1 MAGQAYDYVITG
13 AGPAGC
19 VLATRLSEDPKVK
32 VLLLE
37 AGPEDKDPYIH
48 WPVGFYKMTSGTRN
62 SWGYETVP
70 LAHLDGRRM
79 WYPQGRVLGGGGS
92 INAQVFTRGNA
103 KDYDAWAEEEGCT
116 GWSYR
121 EILPYFRRAEDNERF
136 SNAWHGTGGPLGVS
150 DLISPHAMSKTF
162 VRAAQEAGLPYNPDF
177 NGERQEGCG
186 LYQVSQ
192 RNGRRSSAAVAYL
205 RPAMAR
211 PNLTVRTNAQATR
224 IVIENGRAT
233 GVDYVESG
241 QPQHARAER
250 EVLVT
255 SGAVGSPK
263 LLLLSGIGPAD
274 ELSAHGIEPVHD
286 LPGVGRNFQDHV
298 DVYVISELNGP
309 HSYNKH
315 TRPHRQLWCAAQYY
329 LFGSGPITSN
339 LAEAGG
345 FWFVDQAARSPDIQF
360 HFLPGSGLEAGV
372 EQLGEHGCTLNSCFL
387 RPKSRGTVKLAS
399 ADPLAPPL
407 IDPNYFAE
415 EYDRKISIGGFRLAR
430 EIMAQPAFRP
440 FLTAERLPGPEVQS
454 DAELMA
460 YARRHGKTDY
470 HPVGSC
476 KMGID
481 ALAVVDPELRVHGL
495 AGLRVCNSSIMPQ
508 LVSSN
513 TNAPTIMIGEKAAD
527 LVRGILAV
535 PQPAA
540 ELREAGLTVT
550 KASRN
555 SPTAWSAP
563 HARQSYRAINGGIHG
578 AYQLRQTSCERSVR
592 ARRGAGGCGG
602 LFRAHRH
609 LAGVLEPAGR
619 ASTRHR
625 RPWPRS
631 SPRRRTA

>member
-1 MAGQAYDYVITG
+1 MITG

-19 VLATRLSEDPKVK
+19 VLAARLSADPSVK

-62 SWGYETVP
+62 NWGYQTVP
-70 LAHLDGRRM
+70 LAHLDGRQM
-79 WYPQGRVLGGGGS
+79 VYPQGRVLGGGGS
-92 INAQVFTRGNA
+92 INAQVFTRGHP

-116 GWSYR
+116 GWAYR
-121 EILPYFRRAEDNERF
+121 DILPYFRRSEDNERF

-150 DLISPHAMSKTF
+150 DLISPHAMSKVF
-162 VRAAQEAGLPYNPDF
+162 VRAAQETGLPYNPDF

-186 LYQVSQ
+186 LYQVTQ
-192 RNGRRSSAAVAYL
+192 RHGRRCSAVVGYL

-211 PNLTVRTNAQATR
+211 PNLTVRTGAQATR
-224 IVIENGRAT
+224 IVVEQGRAV
-233 GVDYVESG
+233 GVEYVEG
-241 QPQHARAER
+241 QGGSQHVRAER
-250 EVLVT
+250 EILIT

-274 ELSAHGIEPVHD
+274 ELVAHGIQVVHD

-315 TRPHRQLWCAAQYY
+315 TQLHRQLWVALQFY

-345 FWFVDQAARSPDIQF
+345 FWFVDKQARSPDVQF

-372 EQLGEHGCTLNSCFL
+372 TQLGEHGCTLNSCFL
-387 RPKSRGTVKLAS
+387 RPRSRGTVKLAS
-399 ADPLAPPL
+399 ADPSAAPL

-430 EIMAQPAFRP
+430 EIMAQAAFRP
-440 FLTAERLPGPEVQS
+440 FLSAERLPGPEIQS

-460 YARRHGKTDY
+460 YARQHGKTDY

-476 KMGID
+476 KMGTD
-481 ALAVVDPELRVHGL
+481 DMAVVDPGLRVRGVE
-495 AGLRVCNSSIMPQ
+495 GLRVCNSSIMPQ

-513 TNAPTIMIGEKAAD
+513 TNAPSIMIGEKAAD
-527 LVRGILAV
+527 LVRSVNAV
-535 PQPAA
+535 SEGATESA
-540 ELREAGLTVT
+540 ETLREAV
-550 KASRN
+550 
-555 SPTAWSAP
+555 
-563 HARQSYRAINGGIHG
+563 
-578 AYQLRQTSCERSVR
+578 
-592 ARRGAGGCGG
+592 
-602 LFRAHRH
+602 
-609 LAGVLEPAGR
+609 
-619 ASTRHR
+619 
-625 RPWPRS
+625 
-631 SPRRRTA
+631 